1 MKRWQRLAID
11 LFIAVGNMATGAVM
25 VLTERFP
32 IALFNFVMAGFLFAS
47 LAYSIT
53 GGE

>member
-1 MKRWQRLAID
+1 MNRWQRLTID
-11 LFIAVGNMATGAVM
+11 LFLAVGNMITGAVM
-25 VLTERFP
+25 VLAGRFP
-32 IALFNFVMAGFLFAS
+32 IALFNFTAAGFLFAS